1 MSCKASGQITVVDI
15 TDAYSVLLTSESYTF
30 IGNTTGAPSGASCAT
45 QVVAYCG
52 SQQCPKVTIS
62 TVTCPTGIE
71 ATISNNDTATP
82 TITFT
87 TTDTITAACEATIPV
102 VVDGVTVN
110 KKFSFA
116 VAKTGAKGDTGA
128 TGKSIYKVT
137 PQYYISTSKTVATG
151 GSWSDTAPSSIAKG
165 KYLWTRMKVTYMN
178 PSSTEYTTAAYD
190 SLTDSRIEQLK
201 DSITLEVSTAKGDTI
216 TQIKMD
222 DEGIIKLT
230 GKVLADYIDTD
241 QLYAKTTRITGSFQ
255 ANNSSGT
262 TYSTVASDSGIGAS
276 LMSGTAD
283 GTMSSTV
290 SANGGSV
297 TLDATGGPINIMST
311 DSVKINGYEPMLAKK
326 DSNNYYGFVTPNK
339 SDSDYVRTTSKGLI
353 PYKFGGASCL
363 GTSSWPFNNVYAKNV
378 DAYSTG
384 TQWRYGRVSAALK
397 VHTEVDGVMADDAFY
412 PATSYRAASGTWDT
426 GIFNDILYFNYIA
439 DNDYTLGNNT
449 RQAYFWIN
457 SNNTFGIGAYYG
469 LLSTPDKANYYG
481 IVSPSQN
488 QNDFVRTPGN
498 GLIPYKSGGASSLG
512 TTAWPFNTAYIN
524 KTTGKLSGC
533 GWVWGKDNA
542 PFVATGTTSASAWWP
557 IISTP
562 SVSGDWSLGTISN
575 EFDLTYTLRTD
586 YTAGTNR
593 AEARFRFLS
602 SGNLTIGGTLSQSS
616 DRNLKKDISPIPFD
630 IIDKLEPIQ
639 FRMKENESDNRIYY
653 GFIAQDVAQLLE
665 DAGVNPETST
675 LVSYEE
681 DEEGNKVNYSLAYTE
696 FIPMLVKKCQDLQSQ
711 VDNMQQQIDELK
723 ALIIN
728 K

>member
-165 KYLWTRMKVTYMN
+165 KYLWTRMKVTYRN

-201 DSITLEVSTAKGDTI
+201 DSITLEVSTTKGDTI

-230 GKVLADYIDTD
+230 GKVLADYIDVD
-241 QLYAKTTRITGSFQ
+241 QLFARDLTASKSLNVTGDFSLNNSYGKITQTSDSALILGSATTRTSIRIGDTAIYFEAEGGKGPGSMDLGVEGLKVYCSAMFTG
-255 ANNSSGT
+255 GII
-262 TYSTVASDSGIGAS
+262 ASNI
-276 LMSGTAD
+276 
-283 GTMSSTV
+283 
-290 SANGGSV
+290 SANGTIKTNGTVKANKFIGTTTASQWR
-297 TLDATGGPINIMST
+297 GGRTNAPFQTAEISGGNVA
-311 DSVKINGYEPMLAKK
+311 D
-326 DSNNYYGFVTPNK
+326 NYYPVA
-339 SDSDYVRTTSKGLI
+339 TTN
-353 PYKFGGASCL
+353 
-363 GTSSWPFNNVYAKNV
+363 TVN
-378 DAYSTG
+378 
-384 TQWRYGRVSAALK
+384 
-397 VHTEVDGVMADDAFY
+397 
-412 PATSYRAASGTWDT
+412 GTWDF
-426 GIFNDILYFNYIA
+426 GVM
-439 DNDYTLGNNT
+439 NDYICFSYMNNSDYSLGSNT
-449 RQAYFWIN
+449 RDAYFWID
-457 SNNTFGIGAYYG
+457 SNNTFGIGAYHG

-575 EFDLTYTLRTD
+575 EFDLIYTLRTD